1 MLTKKSA
8 IEYIARRLV
17 ELHQDLDYSN
27 PSSKHSKMLR
37 RVYEECMD
45 YCKVGQRFSESTFA
59 ELWDKGIDLAMYK
72 ETGRRRLA

>member
-1 MLTKKSA
+1 MLTKKIA
-8 IEYIARRLV
+8 IEYIANRLV
-17 ELHQDLDYSN
+17 ELHQDPDYIN
-27 PSSKHSKMLR
+27 PSKHSKMLR
-37 RVYEECMD
+37 RVYDESMD